1 MRSRTFRMLPA
12 MILMTVL
19 VFAVVFIGS
28 MKTAE
33 AAPTIINPKPDA
45 EMVTQFGNGYFAVS
59 TGSASIRFEIKTCSA
74 WSYQYDRYPH
84 HLWFR
89 LLRNGKVDK
98 FFCAELYQTVKYD
111 VSHDFGQRFGVYTLQ
126 VQLDKPDSSGNYHV
140 FGASEFVPE
149 ASVTFTYYHLHE
161 KMGGLEPPWDTKYTT
176 DKPATCEEPGSE
188 SIHCTVCGGSKPDT
202 AREIP
207 ALKHNWKISYTW
219 SKDNKTVT
227 AEAVCRHDSS
237 HKVKE
242 KAIVRQVGKKL
253 VATFANEIFKKQ
265 EKDAPGPAVPVAKI
279 KLNKTSAEL
288 LITAKK
294 KPTLQL
300 KASITPTNATNKDVV
315 WKSSNAKVATVD
327 KKGKVTV
334 LKTGSVTI
342 TCTAADGSKVK
353 ATCKIV
359 IKNTLVKKITL
370 NKKNATLKQG
380 NILQLKVK
388 SILPKD
394 AVNRNVKWKSSNKK
408 VAVVDKDGRV
418 TARGKGTCVITCT
431 AADGS
436 KVIAKCKITVK

>member
-1 MRSRTFRMLPA
+1 MIQTIKKTHIRFFLLFLAVIAALAFLTVCSAKAAVTITMPSAGYEYISWGTGGIEVPVRISSDAWNSRTEKSPR
-12 MILMTVL
+12 
-19 VFAVVFIGS
+19 
-28 MKTAE
+28 
-33 AAPTIINPKPDA
+33 
-45 EMVTQFGNGYFAVS
+45 
-59 TGSASIRFEIKTCSA
+59 
-74 WSYQYDRYPH
+74 

-89 LLRNGKVDK
+89 YINKGKTIQFFKVDLEGTGIYNGGK
-98 FFCAELYQTVKYD
+98 I
-111 VSHDFGQRFGVYTLQ
+111 FGTNSENNYNQFGTITLEIQ
-126 VQLDKPDSSGNYHV
+126 MDIPEYNQGVPVYHV
-140 FGASEFVPE
+140 FKESDFA
-149 ASVTFTYYHLHE
+149 AQQSVTFLVTHDHTGRYTT
-161 KMGGLEPPWDTKYTT
+161 PPWEDKPSA
-176 DKPATCEEPGSE
+176 DKPATCTETGTE
-188 SIHCTVCGGSKPDT
+188 SIHCQYCGVSDPDT
-202 AREIP
+202 VRTIP
-207 ALKHNWKISYTW
+207 KLGHKWKITYTW

-265 EKDAPGPAVPVAKI
+265 EKDAPGLAVPVAKI

-315 WKSSNAKVATVD
+315 WKSSNTKVATVD

-436 KVIAKCKITVK
+436 KIIAKCKITVK

>member
-33 AAPTIINPKPDA
+33 AALVVHSPSNGDRIPVRDDATTTVVILLSPT
-45 EMVTQFGNGYFAVS
+45 V
-59 TGSASIRFEIKTCSA
+59 
-74 WSYQYDRYPH
+74 YQYMQLPGQAVAVQWYVRMRVTCNGERLYYSSFPFKSVGRIEIELPVKKTGTYRLDFIEDRPV
-84 HLWFR
+84 
-89 LLRNGKVDK
+89 K
-98 FFCAELYQTVKYD
+98 EQTATGFTITWPYYEEEAFLKAQPD
-111 VSHDFGQRFGVYTLQ
+111 VSI
-126 VQLDKPDSSGNYHV
+126 
-140 FGASEFVPE
+140 
-149 ASVTFTYYHLHE
+149 TFTAYHAEHTPE
-161 KMGGLEPPWDTKYTT
+161 KGYTI
-176 DKPATCEEPGSE
+176 DKKPTCTQKGSR
-188 SIHCTVCGGSKPDT
+188 SIHCKICGEPIPETVES
-202 AREIP
+202 IP
-207 ALKHNWKISYTW
+207 ATKHNWKISYKW
-219 SKDNKTVT
+219 SEDYSTVT
-227 AEAVCRHDSS
+227 AKAVCRNDSS
-237 HKVKE
+237 HHEEEVA
-242 KAIVRQVGKKL
+242 KAKKTGNKM
-253 VATFANEIFKKQ
+253 VATFKNKIFEKQ
-265 EKDAPGPAVPVAKI
+265 EKTITPVIKI

-294 KPTLQL
+294 KTTLQL

-315 WKSSNAKVATVD
+315 WKSSNTKVATVD

-436 KVIAKCKITVK
+436 KIIAKCKITVK